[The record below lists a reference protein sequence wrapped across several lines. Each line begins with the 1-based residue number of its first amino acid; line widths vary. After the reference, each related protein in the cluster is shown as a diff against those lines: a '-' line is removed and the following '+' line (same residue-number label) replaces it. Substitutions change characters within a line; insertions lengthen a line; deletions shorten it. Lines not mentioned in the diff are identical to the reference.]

1 MTDSDSLLSTAPV
14 VNPTGNARPI
24 LVVGLPRSGS
34 SFLSEVL
41 SQIGSHYV
49 FDDLYLIPKGQRYG
63 LNRALSDKALD
74 KLLFFLGW
82 QIRARLKFGSFAI
95 PNVEMDEVDPMNDAL
110 KQTFQGRDCTV
121 LDLQEEWL
129 TRLAHRNGC
138 AEWGFKLPKAF
149 LYVNRLIKRYPD
161 LKIVFLMRRP
171 DQVLA
176 SYKQMPKQ
184 LRDGDPDQY
193 HPIAKALYWRLAAKQ
208 FFKIAAQHP
217 DNVTFIRFQDLVKD
231 PTTVAH
237 QIAAFV
243 GVPAPEKIEFEGKK
257 NSSHQGGETRGPLTS
272 SEHWFI
278 DATCGSLATKL
289 GFETTPGR
297 LRVGDIGDLMV
308 STTRFIKYWLKRVY
322 HSVTR

>member
-1 MTDSDSLLSTAPV
+1 MTVPDSLLSPTAVATPQ
-14 VNPTGNARPI
+14 GNARPI

-49 FDDLYLIPKGQRYG
+49 FDDLYLIPKGRRYG
-63 LNRALSDKALD
+63 LERPLSDKALG
-74 KLLFFLGW
+74 KMLFFLGW
-82 QIRARLKFGSFAI
+82 QIRARLKFGTFAI
-95 PNVEMDEVDPMNDAL
+95 PNVAMDEVDPMNAAL
-110 KQTFQGRDCTV
+110 TKTFQGRKCTV

-138 AEWGFKLPKAF
+138 VEWGFKLPKAF
-149 LYVNRLIKRYPD
+149 LYLEQLIKRYPD
-161 LKIVFLMRRP
+161 LKIVYLMRRP

-193 HPIAKALYWRLAAKQ
+193 HPIAKALYWRLAAKR

-217 DNVTFIRFQDLVKD
+217 DNVTFVRFQDLVGD
-231 PTTVAH
+231 PTAVAQ
-237 QIAAFV
+237 QIAEFV
-243 GVPAPEKIEFEGKK
+243 GVPAPKQIDFAGKK
-257 NSSHQGGETRGPLTS
+257 NSSHQGGETRGPLTP
-272 SEHWFI
+272 SEQWFI
-278 DATCGSLATKL
+278 RATCGSLATKL

-297 LRVGDIGDLMV
+297 LRLRDLGDLMV